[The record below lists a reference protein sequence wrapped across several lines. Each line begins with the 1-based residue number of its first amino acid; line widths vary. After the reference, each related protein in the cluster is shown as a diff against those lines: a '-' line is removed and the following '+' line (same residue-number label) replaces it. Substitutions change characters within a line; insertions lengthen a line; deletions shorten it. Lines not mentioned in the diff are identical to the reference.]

1 MEWIFNNETPIYLQ
15 IIDRFKMDIA
25 NGSLKPGN
33 KVPSV
38 RELALSAG
46 VNPNTMQ
53 KALSELER
61 DGYLESRRTSGRFVA
76 DMGNQADSLKNDLAH
91 KLCSE
96 FCEGMS
102 KVGFTPEQ
110 SLTVYENYLKISKK
124 EELKWLRKM
133 NIVKS
138 QRNNCSFSFR
148 VRCLISHSRRM
159 AASFCS
165 NTS

>member
-1 MEWIFNNETPIYLQ
+1 MMEWNFNNETPIYLQ

-61 DGYLESRRTSGRFVA
+61 DGYLESRRTSG
-76 DMGNQADSLKNDLAH
+76 
-91 KLCSE
+91 
-96 FCEGMS
+96 
-102 KVGFTPEQ
+102 
-110 SLTVYENYLKISKK
+110 
-124 EELKWLRKM
+124 
-133 NIVKS
+133 
-138 QRNNCSFSFR
+138 
-148 VRCLISHSRRM
+148 
-159 AASFCS
+159 
-165 NTS
+165 

>member
-1 MEWIFNNETPIYLQ
+1 MMEWNFNNETPIYLQ

-61 DGYLESRRTSGRFVA
+61 DGYLESKRTSGRFVA

-96 FCEGMS
+96 FCEGMA
-102 KVGFTPEQ
+102 KVGFTQEQ
-110 SLTVYENYLKISKK
+110 SLTVYENYLKSLKK
-124 EELKWLRKM
+124 E
-133 NIVKS
+133 
-138 QRNNCSFSFR
+138 
-148 VRCLISHSRRM
+148 
-159 AASFCS
+159 
-165 NTS
+165 

>member
-1 MEWIFNNETPIYLQ
+1 MKEESLLLLSDLQKLINQVVLIDYTIIILAGEMMEWNFNNETPLYLQ

-110 SLTVYENYLKISKK
+110 SLTVYENYLKSLKK
-124 EELKWLRKM
+124 E
-133 NIVKS
+133 
-138 QRNNCSFSFR
+138 
-148 VRCLISHSRRM
+148 
-159 AASFCS
+159 
-165 NTS
+165 

>member
-1 MEWIFNNETPIYLQ
+1 MMEWNFNNETPIYLQ

-61 DGYLESRRTSGRFVA
+61 DGYLESRRTSGRFVT
-76 DMGNQADSLKNDLAH
+76 DMENQADSLKNDLAH

-96 FCEGMS
+96 FCEGMA

-110 SLTVYENYLKISKK
+110 SLTVYENYLKSLKK
-124 EELKWLRKM
+124 E
-133 NIVKS
+133 
-138 QRNNCSFSFR
+138 
-148 VRCLISHSRRM
+148 
-159 AASFCS
+159 
-165 NTS
+165 

>member
-1 MEWIFNNETPIYLQ
+1 MEFQSNTPIYLQ
-15 IIDRFKMDIA
+15 LIDMLKLQIVSGR
-25 NGSLKPGN
+25 LKPGD
-33 KVPSV
+33 KLPSV
-38 RELALSAG
+38 RDLAMEYG

-76 DMGNQADSLKNDLAH
+76 DIGNQADSLKNDLAH

-110 SLTVYENYLKISKK
+110 SLTVYENYLKSLKK
-124 EELKWLRKM
+124 E
-133 NIVKS
+133 
-138 QRNNCSFSFR
+138 
-148 VRCLISHSRRM
+148 
-159 AASFCS
+159 
-165 NTS
+165 

>member
-1 MEWIFNNETPIYLQ
+1 MMEWNFNNETPIYLQ
-15 IIDRFKMDIA
+15 IIDRFKMEIA

-33 KVPSV
+33 KVLSV

-96 FCEGMS
+96 FCEGMA
-102 KVGFTPEQ
+102 KVGCTPEQ
-110 SLTVYENYLKISKK
+110 SLMVYENYLKSLKK
-124 EELKWLRKM
+124 E
-133 NIVKS
+133 
-138 QRNNCSFSFR
+138 
-148 VRCLISHSRRM
+148 
-159 AASFCS
+159 
-165 NTS
+165 

>member
-1 MEWIFNNETPIYLQ
+1 MKEWNFNNETPIYLQ

-110 SLTVYENYLKISKK
+110 SLTVYENYLKSLKK
-124 EELKWLRKM
+124 E
-133 NIVKS
+133 
-138 QRNNCSFSFR
+138 
-148 VRCLISHSRRM
+148 
-159 AASFCS
+159 
-165 NTS
+165 

>member
-1 MEWIFNNETPIYLQ
+1 MMEWNFNNETPIYLQ

-96 FCEGMS
+96 FCEGMA
-102 KVGFTPEQ
+102 KVGFTQEQ
-110 SLTVYENYLKISKK
+110 SLTVYENYLKSSKK
-124 EELKWLRKM
+124 E
-133 NIVKS
+133 
-138 QRNNCSFSFR
+138 
-148 VRCLISHSRRM
+148 
-159 AASFCS
+159 
-165 NTS
+165 

>member
-1 MEWIFNNETPIYLQ
+1 MEWNFNNETPIYLQ

-96 FCEGMS
+96 FCEGMA
-102 KVGFTPEQ
+102 KVSFTPEQ
-110 SLTVYENYLKISKK
+110 SLTVYENYLKSLKK
-124 EELKWLRKM
+124 E
-133 NIVKS
+133 
-138 QRNNCSFSFR
+138 
-148 VRCLISHSRRM
+148 
-159 AASFCS
+159 
-165 NTS
+165 

>member
-1 MEWIFNNETPIYLQ
+1 MMEWNFNNETPIYLQ

-76 DMGNQADSLKNDLAH
+76 DMGNQADSLKSDLAH

-96 FCEGMS
+96 FCEGMA
-102 KVGFTPEQ
+102 KVGFTLEQ
-110 SLTVYENYLKISKK
+110 SLTVYENYLKSLKK
-124 EELKWLRKM
+124 E
-133 NIVKS
+133 
-138 QRNNCSFSFR
+138 
-148 VRCLISHSRRM
+148 
-159 AASFCS
+159 
-165 NTS
+165 

>member
-1 MEWIFNNETPIYLQ
+1 MEWNFNNETPIYLQ

-96 FCEGMS
+96 FCEGMA
-102 KVGFTPEQ
+102 KVGFTQEQ
-110 SLTVYENYLKISKK
+110 SLTGYENYLKSLKK
-124 EELKWLRKM
+124 E
-133 NIVKS
+133 
-138 QRNNCSFSFR
+138 
-148 VRCLISHSRRM
+148 
-159 AASFCS
+159 
-165 NTS
+165 

>member
-1 MEWIFNNETPIYLQ
+1 MMEWNFNNETPIYLQ

-96 FCEGMS
+96 FCEGME
-102 KVGFTPEQ
+102 KVGFTAEQ
-110 SLTVYENYLKISKK
+110 SLTVYENYLKSLKK
-124 EELKWLRKM
+124 E
-133 NIVKS
+133 
-138 QRNNCSFSFR
+138 
-148 VRCLISHSRRM
+148 
-159 AASFCS
+159 
-165 NTS
+165 

>member
-1 MEWIFNNETPIYLQ
+1 MEWNFKNETPIYLQ
-15 IIDRFKMDIA
+15 IIARFKMQIA

-96 FCEGMS
+96 FCEGMA
-102 KVGFTPEQ
+102 KVGFTAEQ
-110 SLTVYENYLKISKK
+110 SLMVYEN
-124 EELKWLRKM
+124 
-133 NIVKS
+133 
-138 QRNNCSFSFR
+138 
-148 VRCLISHSRRM
+148 
-159 AASFCS
+159 
-165 NTS
+165 

>member
-1 MEWIFNNETPIYLQ
+1 MMEWNFNNETPIIHLQ

-46 VNPNTMQ
+46 DKSKHHAK

-76 DMGNQADSLKNDLAH
+76 DMGNQADSLKMIWHISCAV
-91 KLCSE
+91 S
-96 FCEGMS
+96 FA
-102 KVGFTPEQ
+102 KVW
-110 SLTVYENYLKISKK
+110 K
-124 EELKWLRKM
+124 R
-133 NIVKS
+133 
-138 QRNNCSFSFR
+138 
-148 VRCLISHSRRM
+148 
-159 AASFCS
+159 
-165 NTS
+165 

>member
-1 MEWIFNNETPIYLQ
+1 MMEWNFNNETPIYLQ

-33 KVPSV
+33 KMPSV

-96 FCEGMS
+96 FCEGME
-102 KVGFTPEQ
+102 KVGFTSEQ
-110 SLTVYENYLKISKK
+110 SLTVYENYLKSLKK
-124 EELKWLRKM
+124 E
-133 NIVKS
+133 
-138 QRNNCSFSFR
+138 
-148 VRCLISHSRRM
+148 
-159 AASFCS
+159 
-165 NTS
+165 

>member
-1 MEWIFNNETPIYLQ
+1 MMEWNFNNETPIYLQ

-76 DMGNQADSLKNDLAH
+76 DMGNQADSLKMIWHISCAVSFVKGCQRLVLHLNSPLRCM
-91 KLCSE
+91 KIIL
-96 FCEGMS
+96 
-102 KVGFTPEQ
+102 KV
-110 SLTVYENYLKISKK
+110 
-124 EELKWLRKM
+124 
-133 NIVKS
+133 
-138 QRNNCSFSFR
+138 
-148 VRCLISHSRRM
+148 
-159 AASFCS
+159 
-165 NTS
+165 

>member
-1 MEWIFNNETPIYLQ
+1 MEWNFNNETPIYLQ

-96 FCEGMS
+96 FCEGMA
-102 KVGFTPEQ
+102 KVGFTQEQ
-110 SLTVYENYLKISKK
+110 SLTVYENYLKSSKK
-124 EELKWLRKM
+124 E
-133 NIVKS
+133 
-138 QRNNCSFSFR
+138 
-148 VRCLISHSRRM
+148 
-159 AASFCS
+159 
-165 NTS
+165 

>member
-1 MEWIFNNETPIYLQ
+1 MEWNFNNETPIYLQ
-15 IIDRFKMDIA
+15 IIDRFKMEIA

-96 FCEGMS
+96 FCEGMA
-102 KVGFTPEQ
+102 KVGFTPKQ
-110 SLTVYENYLKISKK
+110 SLMVYENYLKSLKK
-124 EELKWLRKM
+124 E
-133 NIVKS
+133 
-138 QRNNCSFSFR
+138 
-148 VRCLISHSRRM
+148 
-159 AASFCS
+159 
-165 NTS
+165 

>member
-1 MEWIFNNETPIYLQ
+1 MMEWNFNNETPIYLQ

-76 DMGNQADSLKNDLAH
+76 DIGNQADSLKNDLAH

-96 FCEGMS
+96 FCEVMS

-110 SLTVYENYLKISKK
+110 SLTVYENYLKSLKK
-124 EELKWLRKM
+124 E
-133 NIVKS
+133 
-138 QRNNCSFSFR
+138 
-148 VRCLISHSRRM
+148 
-159 AASFCS
+159 
-165 NTS
+165 

>member
-1 MEWIFNNETPIYLQ
+1 MMEWNFNNETPIYLQ

-61 DGYLESRRTSGRFVA
+61 DGYLESRRTSGRFVS

-102 KVGFTPEQ
+102 KVGFTPEH
-110 SLTVYENYLKISKK
+110 SLMVYENYLKSLKK
-124 EELKWLRKM
+124 GVM
-133 NIVKS
+133 
-138 QRNNCSFSFR
+138 
-148 VRCLISHSRRM
+148 
-159 AASFCS
+159 
-165 NTS
+165 

>member
-1 MEWIFNNETPIYLQ
+1 MMEWNFNNETPLYLQ

-61 DGYLESRRTSGRFVA
+61 DGYLESRRTSG
-76 DMGNQADSLKNDLAH
+76 KNDLAH

-110 SLTVYENYLKISKK
+110 SLTVYENYLKSLKK
-124 EELKWLRKM
+124 E
-133 NIVKS
+133 
-138 QRNNCSFSFR
+138 
-148 VRCLISHSRRM
+148 
-159 AASFCS
+159 
-165 NTS
+165 

>member
-1 MEWIFNNETPIYLQ
+1 MRTVLINCTSAPAAFAAVSYTHL
-15 IIDRFKMDIA
+15 
-25 NGSLKPGN
+25 
-33 KVPSV
+33 
-38 RELALSAG
+38 ELALSAG

-76 DMGNQADSLKNDLAH
+76 DIGNQADSLKNDLAH

-110 SLTVYENYLKISKK
+110 SLTCLLYTSSASQQSPAEIST
-124 EELKWLRKM
+124 
-133 NIVKS
+133 V
-138 QRNNCSFSFR
+138 
-148 VRCLISHSRRM
+148 
-159 AASFCS
+159 
-165 NTS
+165 

>member
-1 MEWIFNNETPIYLQ
+1 MMEWNFNNETPIYLQ

-61 DGYLESRRTSGRFVA
+61 DGYLESRR
-76 DMGNQADSLKNDLAH
+76 

-96 FCEGMS
+96 FCEGME

-110 SLTVYENYLKISKK
+110 SLTVYENYLKSLKK
-124 EELKWLRKM
+124 E
-133 NIVKS
+133 
-138 QRNNCSFSFR
+138 
-148 VRCLISHSRRM
+148 
-159 AASFCS
+159 
-165 NTS
+165 

>member
-1 MEWIFNNETPIYLQ
+1 MKEESLLLLSDLQKLINQVVLIDYTIIILAGEMMEWNFNNETPIYLQ

-61 DGYLESRRTSGRFVA
+61 DGYLESKRTSGRFVA

-110 SLTVYENYLKISKK
+110 SLTVYENYLKSLKK
-124 EELKWLRKM
+124 E
-133 NIVKS
+133 
-138 QRNNCSFSFR
+138 
-148 VRCLISHSRRM
+148 
-159 AASFCS
+159 
-165 NTS
+165 